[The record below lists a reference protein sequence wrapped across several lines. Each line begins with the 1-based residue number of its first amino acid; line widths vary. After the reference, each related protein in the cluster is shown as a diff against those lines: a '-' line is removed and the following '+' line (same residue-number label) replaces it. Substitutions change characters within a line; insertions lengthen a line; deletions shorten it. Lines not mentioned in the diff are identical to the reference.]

1 MIAAD
6 EYYSKQRL
14 EPPGSRASWNARDQ
28 HMMTT
33 ILRLRAHAR
42 ELFGLDEKDL
52 KIIVWAHNSHV
63 GDATATPMGGMDFQR
78 NELLGRNKLVSSEL
92 LERRLIH
99 VDLRKWNLGQ
109 MLGRVDAISPTSTD
123 I

>member
-1 MIAAD
+1 MKESLKVLASKKFRGCCKLDQFNVEQDLECMIAAD

-33 ILRLRAHAR
+33 ILRLRANSR
-42 ELFGLDEKDL
+42 QLFGLSEKEL

-63 GDATATPMGGMDFQR
+63 GDATATPMGGTEFER
-78 NELLGRNKLVSSEL
+78 NELLG
-92 LERRLIH
+92 
-99 VDLRKWNLGQ
+99 
-109 MLGRVDAISPTSTD
+109 A
-123 I
+123 